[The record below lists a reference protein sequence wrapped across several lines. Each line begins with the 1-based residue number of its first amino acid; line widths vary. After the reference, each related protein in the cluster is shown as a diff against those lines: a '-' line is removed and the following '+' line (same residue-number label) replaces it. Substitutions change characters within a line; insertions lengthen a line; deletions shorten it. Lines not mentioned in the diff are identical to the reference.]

1 MKVFVFGP
9 LIIVYKEN
17 EEAFGPP
24 FFLSYLK
31 RPAIMYKFLRVSCT
45 KKGRNL
51 NYAPYPATR
60 EKLLKLFHVLLLEV
74 CKPQ

>member
-24 FFLSYLK
+24 FFLPYLK
-31 RPAIMYKFLRVSCT
+31 RAAIMYKFSEPAIMYKFSAGIMY
-45 KKGRNL
+45 KKR
-51 NYAPYPATR
+51 A
-60 EKLLKLFHVLLLEV
+60 
-74 CKPQ
+74 